1 MCLCVLCAHM
11 CICMDSTVNFIHTI
25 LAFFEELPQFLPAGQ
40 CLNSVIVDWDFILN
54 FKVTD
59 LKFCRC

>member
-1 MCLCVLCAHM
+1 MCFMRTHVYMYGQHCK
-11 CICMDSTVNFIHTI
+11 FIHTI
-25 LAFFEELPQFLPAGQ
+25 LAFFEEFPQFLPAGQ